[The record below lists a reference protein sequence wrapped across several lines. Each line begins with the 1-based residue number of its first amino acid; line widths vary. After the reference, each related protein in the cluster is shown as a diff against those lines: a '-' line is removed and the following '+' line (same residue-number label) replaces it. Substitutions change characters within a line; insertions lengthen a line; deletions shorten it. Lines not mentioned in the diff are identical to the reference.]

1 MYLFTSHAFGNGQ
14 LNIRF
19 KKSKNGERRLLLR
32 MCGLGR
38 TISAQLKDLPIKCDQ
53 FAIQFIKRTETKV
66 PMF

>member
-1 MYLFTSHAFGNGQ
+1 
-14 LNIRF
+14 
-19 KKSKNGERRLLLR
+19 